1 MSTFL
6 LMIVQSGAYKSI
18 YTYQARH
25 HQSSNY
31 LLEFVHM
38 STSTTLDVACVVVNA
53 VRGNDIIYD
62 HIIRGTNIVLLR
74 SVSL

>member
-25 HQSSNY
+25 HESSNY
-31 LLEFVHM
+31 LLEFVH
-38 STSTTLDVACVVVNA
+38 VH
-53 VRGNDIIYD
+53 ID
-62 HIIRGTNIVLLR
+62 HSRRCLCSSQR
-74 SVSL
+74 SKG